1 MYRRILAPVDGS
13 VTAQT
18 GLREAIRLAR
28 DQGAALRIL
37 HVVDQRVLLSVAGG
51 AWAIEAIMQSVRQEG
66 ERVMSEAVATA
77 RAEGITPE
85 KAMPENFNGRVHQ
98 LILEDARTWGADL
111 IVMGTH
117 GRRGVDHLLMGSD
130 AEGVIRTS
138 PVPVL
143 LVRAPDSA
151 TTAKAAATTM
161 KRDPEPAGR

>member
-13 VTAQT
+13 VTAQA

-28 DQGAALRIL
+28 DQSAVLRIL
-37 HVVDQRVLLSVAGG
+37 HVVDQRVLVNVAGG

-66 ERVMSEAVATA
+66 ERILSEAVTAA

-85 KAMPENFNGRVHQ
+85 TAMPENFNGRVHQ
-98 LILEDARTWGADL
+98 LILEEARTWGADL

-151 TTAKAAATTM
+151 TIAKTAATAI
-161 KRDPEPAGR
+161 KRDPAQAGH

>member
-13 VTAQT
+13 VTAQA

-28 DQGAALRIL
+28 DQNAVLRVL
-37 HVVDQRVLLSVAGG
+37 HIVDQKVLLSAAGG
-51 AWAIEAIMQSVRQEG
+51 AWAIGAIMQSMRQEG
-66 ERVMSEAVATA
+66 ERIMSEAVVAA

-85 KAMPENFNGRVHQ
+85 TSIMENFNGRVHQ
-98 LILEDARTWGADL
+98 LILEEARTWHADL

-130 AEGVIRTS
+130 AEGVIRVS

-143 LVRAPDSA
+143 LVRAQEG
-151 TTAKAAATTM
+151 TAATKAPATAT
-161 KRDPEPAGR
+161 KHDPAHAGQ